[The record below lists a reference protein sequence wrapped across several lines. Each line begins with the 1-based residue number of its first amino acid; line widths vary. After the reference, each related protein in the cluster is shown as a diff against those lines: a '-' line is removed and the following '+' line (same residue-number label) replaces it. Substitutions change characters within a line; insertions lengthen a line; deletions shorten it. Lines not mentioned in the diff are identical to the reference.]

1 MHTTECCWPDRPLV
15 VQLPDAPWG
24 IISIKAQDEDYE
36 TPMQVG
42 SNPIGDWSP
51 LRMSMMS
58 DAAWKRHYQACT
70 PAWHMRGRCLYHQR
84 LSPATP
90 VLKMRSAMPR
100 CLCSPSR

>member
-42 SNPIGDWSP
+42 NRGVVASQ
-51 LRMSMMS
+51 MSIMS
-58 DAAWKRHYQACT
+58 DAA
-70 PAWHMRGRCLYHQR
+70 
-84 LSPATP
+84 
-90 VLKMRSAMPR
+90 
-100 CLCSPSR
+100 